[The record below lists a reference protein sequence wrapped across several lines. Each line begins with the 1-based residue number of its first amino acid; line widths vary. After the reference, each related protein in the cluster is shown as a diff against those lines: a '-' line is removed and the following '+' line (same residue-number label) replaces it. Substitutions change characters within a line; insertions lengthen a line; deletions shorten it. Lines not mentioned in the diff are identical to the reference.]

1 MPQVYGNLNGHVKAK
16 VNRQRLGSLVAMHAL
31 RRSKLQHLLDNRYK
45 GSREQFLKDSGLSK
59 GRLSQLLDPELPFGD
74 VAARNLEERLR
85 LEPGYF
91 DAMDAQTVAF
101 AVQFD
106 ALPQHQKAQWLEL
119 VTLLSG
125 KGAAPT

>member
-1 MPQVYGNLNGHVKAK
+1 
-16 VNRQRLGSLVAMHAL
+16 MHAL
-31 RRSKLQHLLDNRYK
+31 RRSKLQHLLDHRYK

-59 GRLSQLLDPELPFGD
+59 GRLSQLLDPDLPFGD
-74 VAARNLEERLR
+74 VAARNLEERLK

-106 ALPQHQKAQWLEL
+106 ALPQHLKRQWLDL
-119 VTLLSG
+119 VSMLGG
-125 KGAAPT
+125 KNSP